1 MLEVNQLLAQVEDA
15 LRGQCAA
22 LLVLE
27 LVWLAAPDHLQF
39 IGTVRHVNA
48 LLLIGALAWLVG
60 FAMPGSSAG
69 IGVREAVLIA
79 ALEGTLGAPASALI
93 ALALRLVTIGGDVV
107 FFALGMTLGLAGGRP
122 KPIALGEDLA

>member
-1 MLEVNQLLAQVEDA
+1 MEVAVRVLRAAALYALFFLVFAAIFWMLAQSVSA
-15 LRGQCAA
+15 SGQPAIDPA
-22 LLVLE
+22 GSVA
-27 LVWLAAPDHLQF
+27 V
-39 IGTVRHVNA
+39 V
-48 LLLIGALAWLVG
+48 ALAWLVG